1 MLKLTNAQVLAAAAQ
16 ERLINVVSAPGSGKT
31 TVAAERYGFH
41 RYLRGDDR
49 GVLGLTFN
57 RAAAAELRGRVS
69 ARWGDGCVGTAHRVV
84 TFDHLHVE
92 LLHRLLSEGRIT
104 WPGGHTLL
112 DVRDDYNG
120 ARGYRFLTVGNYIR
134 FATLNASNVVVSD
147 SRQVVKPKS
156 GLGGVADHRAVLSS
170 GAVSHEDVRQ
180 ILRSAMRIDAMR
192 QFASEWLSANYRALV
207 IDEVYDGDDL
217 DLFVAYLAAEAGLSV
232 TLIGDPWQALYKW
245 RGARPEVVDKLL
257 DATSEEFVPYEQ
269 PESFRFVGDQM
280 PQLATSLRGG
290 HGVTLPE
297 VSSADVDV
305 ALARNWGALWSV
317 GDNVLPL
324 AFRTVNN
331 ATDAALNL
339 LLDVAT
345 RARLGVHSFGR
356 ESAIVRLGLDR
367 DDFQARQEEAL
378 GPLIAKLQHGQKA
391 SQVLDDLR
399 EVIKSLGVRKPNRLS
414 DDKEAEVEAQLERL
428 AARLVH
434 AAVVPGLT
442 VFQAKGREWD
452 RVGVALSQAQ
462 INTLASGLQPLD
474 EEHCVLYVA
483 ITRARHACG
492 RLVDNSGASEVDELS
507 LGLSPPHEPPRVLQI
522 EDRRLQRRVRDASD
536 AACSPL
542 P

>member
-1 MLKLTNAQVLAAAAQ
+1 MLMLTNAQVLAAAAK

-31 TVAAERYGFH
+31 TVAAERYGYQ
-41 RYLRGDDR
+41 RYLRGDNR

-57 RAAAAELRGRVS
+57 RAAAAELRGRVE
-69 ARWGDGCVGTAHRVV
+69 ARWGGGCVGTLHRVV

-92 LLHRLLSEGRIT
+92 LLHRLLGEGKII
-104 WPGGHTLL
+104 WPGGHTVL

-134 FATLNASNVVVSD
+134 FATLNSRNAVVSD
-147 SRQVVKPKS
+147 SRQVAKPES

-170 GAVSHEDVRQ
+170 GAVSHQDVRQ
-180 ILRSAMRIDAMR
+180 ILRSAMQVDEMR
-192 QFASEWLSANYRALV
+192 QFASSWLHENYRALV

-217 DLFVAYLAAEAGLSV
+217 DLYVAYLAAEAGLSV

-245 RGARPEVVDKLL
+245 RGARPEVVHNLF
-257 DATSEEFVPYEQ
+257 DATSDRFVAFEQ

-280 PQLATSLRGG
+280 PQLARALRSG
-290 HGVTLPE
+290 HSVTLPE

-305 ALARNWGALWSV
+305 ALARNWGPLWSV

-356 ESAIVRLGLDR
+356 EGAIVRLGLDR
-367 DDFQARQEEAL
+367 DNFQARQEDAL
-378 GPLIAKLQHGQKA
+378 GPLLANLRNGQKV

-399 EVIKSLGVRKPNRLS
+399 EAIKALGARKPNRLS
-414 DDKEAEVEAQLERL
+414 DDREAAAEAQLEGL
-428 AARLVH
+428 AATLVH

-452 RVGVALSQAQ
+452 RVGVLLSQTQ
-462 INTLASGLQPLD
+462 ITTLASGLQELD
-474 EEHCVLYVA
+474 EEHCILYVA
-483 ITRARHACG
+483 ITRARYACG
-492 RLVDNSGASEVDELS
+492 RLVDNAVGSDAAELS
-507 LGLSPPHEPPRVLQI
+507 LGL
-522 EDRRLQRRVRDASD
+522 
-536 AACSPL
+536 
-542 P
+542 